1 MYPTFSSKTIC
12 STCRLCFLVSKIRPR
27 NLSTTTSANCRHLL
41 PQLRCARPLTTK
53 DQGPRSP
60 ERDLGGRQAMES
72 PFRADLLRGKAAL
85 VTGGGSG
92 IGFEIAAQL
101 ARHGA
106 HVALMGRRREVLD
119 KAVAALRSEGLKV
132 RMYPTCP

>member
-1 MYPTFSSKTIC
+1 
-12 STCRLCFLVSKIRPR
+12 
-27 NLSTTTSANCRHLL
+27 
-41 PQLRCARPLTTK
+41 
-53 DQGPRSP
+53 
-60 ERDLGGRQAMES
+60 MES

-92 IGFEIAAQL
+92 IGFEIATQL

-132 RMYPTCP
+132 RTYPITRRLPLYLPIYHCRAYFPWLSSSVWVGVGAWGVAFLLPSSASSKMTIG